1 MEKLHIQ
8 TKEKKDTLEIKC
20 SVDVLNSLPLKVAM
34 TTLGLLEE
42 NNKIGSF
49 FVVFNKETENF
60 ISENKEKYKK
70 LIKEENPLFSEIS
83 EIYFNGLKGPLYQ
96 DGNSILEVVEKI
108 YENEKH
114 CDNINIPKIPKII
127 YAMKHEKDSNY
138 EMVLDIKKIDELNQ
152 VLGKV
157 VITHTAVL
165 YKDALN
171 YKYQQENNKSSKT
184 PYGISSNII
193 KKAWNEELKKHEY
206 LKSFEGNLY
215 ILTHLFNSETKKI
228 KNIDDLAKF
237 VYIQES
243 FRLNV
248 EKDIKPKRKI

>member
-83 EIYFNGLKGPLYQ
+83 EIYFNGLK
-96 DGNSILEVVEKI
+96 
-108 YENEKH
+108 
-114 CDNINIPKIPKII
+114 
-127 YAMKHEKDSNY
+127 
-138 EMVLDIKKIDELNQ
+138 
-152 VLGKV
+152 
-157 VITHTAVL
+157 
-165 YKDALN
+165 
-171 YKYQQENNKSSKT
+171 
-184 PYGISSNII
+184 
-193 KKAWNEELKKHEY
+193 
-206 LKSFEGNLY
+206 
-215 ILTHLFNSETKKI
+215 
-228 KNIDDLAKF
+228 
-237 VYIQES
+237 
-243 FRLNV
+243 
-248 EKDIKPKRKI
+248 